1 MSDTHTQHAAPDE
14 TADHVAPR
22 SKATTPAVQ
31 LERVVE
37 VTCDPADL
45 PVHQHVDRRMLGHG
59 AGVLSLAGG
68 REHEE
73 LLLSGS
79 KDCTCRLWDLEAG
92 KCVRTIVAHSDAV
105 RSAKFSLDDRL
116 VFTAGDHCVRVWDR
130 LSPREVACFK
140 GHHGH
145 VTDVDVQM
153 RQLGSISYGLTM
165 VSASFDC
172 TLRVWDLRA
181 QLAIRSCVGHS
192 KPVTSCALMP
202 DGKTVVSGGLDAV
215 ARFFDAAAIT
225 ANVPY
230 SLTNPMTQARQLS
243 LSLSLSL
250 SVCLS
255 VCLSLSLSL
264 SLSLCTFVCMYDNI
278 YTRTT
283 RTRAPKN
290 IHACIH
296 ILYSLSSAL
305 PRPLTQNFSHHP
317 HSCIPT
323 SVPPPTA
330 PPALAVSSSSPA
342 ADQPNPIPTLTRPP
356 AHLPALHRPP
366 DTTDIVSGPDPPLS
380 RRSVSC
386 SSPLLAERA
395 SSCGL

>member
-1 MSDTHTQHAAPDE
+1 MSNVAQHAAPDE

-92 KCVRTIVAHSDAV
+92 QCVRTIVAHSDAV

-230 SLTNPMTQARQLS
+230 SLTNPMTQARQH
-243 LSLSLSL
+243 
-250 SVCLS
+250 
-255 VCLSLSLSL
+255 
-264 SLSLCTFVCMYDNI
+264 SLC
-278 YTRTT
+278 
-283 RTRAPKN
+283 
-290 IHACIH
+290 
-296 ILYSLSSAL
+296 L
-305 PRPLTQNFSHHP
+305 
-317 HSCIPT
+317 
-323 SVPPPTA
+323 
-330 PPALAVSSSSPA
+330 
-342 ADQPNPIPTLTRPP
+342 
-356 AHLPALHRPP
+356 
-366 DTTDIVSGPDPPLS
+366 
-380 RRSVSC
+380 
-386 SSPLLAERA
+386 
-395 SSCGL
+395 